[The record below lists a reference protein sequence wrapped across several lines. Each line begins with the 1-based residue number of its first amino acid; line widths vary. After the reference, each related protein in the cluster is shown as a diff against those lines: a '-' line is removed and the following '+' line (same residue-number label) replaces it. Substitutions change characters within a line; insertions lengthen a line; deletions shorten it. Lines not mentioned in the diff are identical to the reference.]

1 MDKKVKVITMES
13 ELNTGMAQ
21 KSENFVGTGSNEEM
35 LVRDM
40 LEKVADNL
48 NCTRAF
54 KSKEKDLQC
63 LIVSDPVEDYDYDY
77 KINCRIEVTIVLKD
91 DMLNDKEMNS
101 ILGIDDLNELLGE
114 TGLKEQIIEE
124 TNAFIDELNRRSEG
138 ISFTVLDSDADGH
151 LPEWD
156 YNDGKYMVAVDNEG
170 EHRDHLLLNWK
181 DVNLH
186 IDHITE
192 EETLEYEIYVPRYE
206 SESKIEYL
214 LKESERDKMKAKNK
228 KDIGIDL
235 S

>member
-1 MDKKVKVITMES
+1 MDEKVKVITMES

-21 KSENFVGTGSNEEM
+21 KSENFVGTGSNEER
-35 LVRDM
+35 LVNDM
-40 LEKVADNL
+40 MRKVPDSWY
-48 NCTRAF
+48 CTRAF

-63 LIVSDPVEDYDYDY
+63 FIVSDPVEDYDYDY

-214 LKESERDKMKAKNK
+214 LKESEIDKMKAKNK